1 MASPTKRSSHIRRR
15 KAATCG
21 RPRKAAIRK
30 ALRKARAQK
39 IDVL

>member
-1 MASPTKRSSHIRRR
+1 MASPTKRSKSIRRH

-21 RPRKAAIRK
+21 KPRKAAIRREI
-30 ALRKARAQK
+30 RKARAAK